1 MPVHT
6 PIRTPIRTPVTGPIP
21 PREAADQAA
30 ARTRATSAPLPDD
43 GTRPLLQGAFWTLL
57 IGILAAGATKFLFGG
72 IGIHGPHTNA
82 GWIALI
88 VAMMCLPF
96 GFLLSLLGVA
106 KWFRNKHLASQH
118 LEAVK
123 K

>member
-1 MPVHT
+1 MSMPVHT
-6 PIRTPIRTPVTGPIP
+6 PIRTPITDPIP
-21 PREAADQAA
+21 PREAARQTA

-96 GFLLSLLGVA
+96 GCMLLALGGA
-106 KWFRNKHLASQH
+106 KYLRNDRLAR
-118 LEAVK
+118 K
-123 K
+123 NR